1 MGLEFRPT
9 GPRDIEATFAIRA
22 STRQNPIPRS
32 ALMAM
37 GITPESVREGFAT
50 GGLVGRVC
58 ADAGRLVGFCTGDT
72 ATGEVLVLAVLP
84 EYEGRGIGARLLA
97 AVAEE
102 LRSRG
107 AKRVWLTASSDPAIR
122 AHGFYRAQG
131 WVPTGRKLE
140 NGDEELASPQ

>member
-37 GITPESVREGFAT
+37 GITPESVQEGFAQ
-50 GGLVGRVC
+50 GALVGRVC
-58 ADAGRLVGFCTGDT
+58 AEAVRPVGFCTGDT

-97 AVAEE
+97 EVVEE
-102 LRSRG
+102 LR
-107 AKRVWLTASSDPAIR
+107 
-122 AHGFYRAQG
+122 
-131 WVPTGRKLE
+131 
-140 NGDEELASPQ
+140 